1 MQISLRGIANK
12 AKRLKESVMLM
23 RKRVLLKSPLR
34 ENRTA
39 GSVRGTP
46 GNWRSYRNNEKK
58 RRLEDK
64 KLEGWKEEWEWQRIY
79 CLTFGSKFDIFFLKR

>member
-1 MQISLRGIANK
+1 MN
-12 AKRLKESVMLM
+12 
-23 RKRVLLKSPLR
+23 P
-34 ENRTA
+34 
-39 GSVRGTP
+39 GTMNDE
-46 GNWRSYRNNEKK
+46 GRRMNEKK